1 MTTIKLTIEY
11 DGSRY
16 PGFSTKKKST
26 SIESK
31 LTLAIRDVTGQS
43 TQLFAAV
50 KTEPGVHAT
59 HQIVSFQLEK
69 ESFSDNTELLK
80 MKLNAA
86 LPADIAVTSLEI
98 ADERFVASLAVKSCT
113 YTCRIATD
121 PAAALFSRP
130 YTCVVTESLDLESMQ
145 QAAQLLT
152 GTHDF
157 VAFSNGRTRKS
168 TVRTVETIKINHEDQ
183 LIQIQLTANSFLR
196 HMPQLLAG
204 TILTAGKEKKT
215 DGTTLTLAG
224 VESAA
229 PACPSHAEG
238 NSHAH
243 MKTTVVG
250 PSQTLIIHDGEIVFG
265 IWQDLYFCEFDGPRN
280 RTFYVKI
287 IEG

>member
-98 ADERFVASLAVKSCT
+98 ADERFVASLVVKKLYLYLPDCHRSC
-113 YTCRIATD
+113 RSII
-121 PAAALFSRP
+121 F
-130 YTCVVTESLDLESMQ
+130 
-145 QAAQLLT
+145 
-152 GTHDF
+152 
-157 VAFSNGRTRKS
+157 
-168 TVRTVETIKINHEDQ
+168 
-183 LIQIQLTANSFLR
+183 
-196 HMPQLLAG
+196 
-204 TILTAGKEKKT
+204 
-215 DGTTLTLAG
+215 
-224 VESAA
+224 
-229 PACPSHAEG
+229 PSVH
-238 NSHAH
+238 
-243 MKTTVVG
+243 
-250 PSQTLIIHDGEIVFG
+250 L
-265 IWQDLYFCEFDGPRN
+265 CCN
-280 RTFYVKI
+280 RVS
-287 IEG
+287 

>member
-16 PGFSTKKKST
+16 PGFSTKKKSA

-50 KTEPGVHAT
+50 KTEPGVHAA

-98 ADERFVASLAVKSCT
+98 ADERFVASLAAKSCT

-157 VAFSNGRTRKS
+157 AAFSNGRTRKS
-168 TVRTVETIKINHEDQ
+168 TVRTVETIKINREDQ

-196 HMPQLLAG
+196 HMPQLLVG

-229 PACPSHAEG
+229 PACPSHAF
-238 NSHAH
+238 
-243 MKTTVVG
+243 
-250 PSQTLIIHDGEIVFG
+250 TLTDV
-265 IWQDLYFCEFDGPRN
+265 QLR
-280 RTFYVKI
+280 
-287 IEG
+287 

>member
-11 DGSRY
+11 DGSHY
-16 PGFSTKKKST
+16 PGFSTKKKSA

-31 LTLAIRDVTGQS
+31 LALAIRDVTGQS

-50 KTEPGVHAT
+50 KTEPGVHAA

-69 ESFSDNTELLK
+69 ESFSGNTELLK
-80 MKLNAA
+80 TKLNTA

-130 YTCVVTESLDLESMQ
+130 YTCIVTESLDLEAMQ

-157 VAFSNGRTRKS
+157 AAFSNGRTRKS
-168 TVRTVETIKINHEDQ
+168 TVRTVEKIKINHEDQ

-224 VESAA
+224 AESAA
-229 PACPSHAEG
+229 PACPSYAF
-238 NSHAH
+238 
-243 MKTTVVG
+243 
-250 PSQTLIIHDGEIVFG
+250 TLTDI
-265 IWQDLYFCEFDGPRN
+265 QLR
-280 RTFYVKI
+280 
-287 IEG
+287 

>member
-16 PGFSTKKKST
+16 PGFSTKKKSA

-50 KTEPGVHAT
+50 KTEPGVHAA

-69 ESFSDNTELLK
+69 ESFSGNTELLK

-130 YTCVVTESLDLESMQ
+130 YTCVVTESLDLEAMQ
-145 QAAQLLT
+145 QTAQLLT

-157 VAFSNGRTRKS
+157 AAFSNGRTKKS
-168 TVRTVETIKINHEDQ
+168 TVRTVETIKINREDQ

-215 DGTTLTLAG
+215 DGTTLTLTG

-229 PACPSHAEG
+229 PACPSHAF
-238 NSHAH
+238 
-243 MKTTVVG
+243 
-250 PSQTLIIHDGEIVFG
+250 TLTDV
-265 IWQDLYFCEFDGPRN
+265 QLR
-280 RTFYVKI
+280 
-287 IEG
+287 

>member
-59 HQIVSFQLEK
+59 HQIVSFKYGDNVIFTFKAKYLEK

-86 LPADIAVTSLEI
+86 LPADIAVTSLKI
-98 ADERFVASLAVKSCT
+98 ADERFVASLAAKSCT

-157 VAFSNGRTRKS
+157 AAFSNGRTKKS
-168 TVRTVETIKINHEDQ
+168 TVRTVETIKINREDQ

-215 DGTTLTLAG
+215 DRTTLTLAG

-229 PACPSHAEG
+229 PACPSHAF
-238 NSHAH
+238 
-243 MKTTVVG
+243 
-250 PSQTLIIHDGEIVFG
+250 TLTDV
-265 IWQDLYFCEFDGPRN
+265 QLR
-280 RTFYVKI
+280 
-287 IEG
+287 

>member
-1 MTTIKLTIEY
+1 MPDNQCYNERQKCTSGGAYDNDQTYHRIRRNPLSGLFHKEKKRQYRIKAYSGDQGCNRTVH
-11 DGSRY
+11 
-16 PGFSTKKKST
+16 T
-26 SIESK
+26 
-31 LTLAIRDVTGQS
+31 A
-43 TQLFAAV
+43 FAAV
-50 KTEPGVHAT
+50 KTEPGVHAA

-130 YTCVVTESLDLESMQ
+130 YTCVVNESLDLESMQ
-145 QAAQLLT
+145 QAAQLLI

-157 VAFSNGRTRKS
+157 AAFSNGRTRKS
-168 TVRTVETIKINHEDQ
+168 TVRTVETIKINREDQ

-229 PACPSHAEG
+229 PACPSHAF
-238 NSHAH
+238 
-243 MKTTVVG
+243 
-250 PSQTLIIHDGEIVFG
+250 TLTDV
-265 IWQDLYFCEFDGPRN
+265 QLR
-280 RTFYVKI
+280 
-287 IEG
+287 

>member
-11 DGSRY
+11 DGTRY
-16 PGFSTKKKST
+16 PGFSTKKKSA

-43 TQLFAAV
+43 STQLFAAV
-50 KTEPGVHAT
+50 KTEPGVHAA

-69 ESFSDNTELLK
+69 ESFSGNTELLK

-86 LPADIAVTSLEI
+86 LPGDIAVTSLEI
-98 ADERFVASLAVKSCT
+98 ADERFVASLAAKSRT

-121 PAAALFSRP
+121 PAIALFSRP
-130 YTCVVTESLDLESMQ
+130 YTCVVTESLDLEAMR

-157 VAFSNGRTRKS
+157 AAFSNRRTKKS
-168 TVRTVETIKINHEDQ
+168 TVRTVETIKINREGQ

-204 TILTAGKEKKT
+204 SILTAGKEKKT

-229 PACPSHAEG
+229 PACPSHAF
-238 NSHAH
+238 
-243 MKTTVVG
+243 
-250 PSQTLIIHDGEIVFG
+250 TLTDV
-265 IWQDLYFCEFDGPRN
+265 QLR
-280 RTFYVKI
+280 
-287 IEG
+287 

>member
-1 MTTIKLTIEY
+1 
-11 DGSRY
+11 
-16 PGFSTKKKST
+16 
-26 SIESK
+26 
-31 LTLAIRDVTGQS
+31 
-43 TQLFAAV
+43 
-50 KTEPGVHAT
+50 
-59 HQIVSFQLEK
+59 
-69 ESFSDNTELLK
+69 

-121 PAAALFSRP
+121 P
-130 YTCVVTESLDLESMQ
+130 ESLDLKSMQ

-157 VAFSNGRTRKS
+157 AAFSNGRTRKS
-168 TVRTVETIKINHEDQ
+168 TVRTVETIKINREDQ

-204 TILTAGKEKKT
+204 TILTAGKEKKA

-229 PACPSHAEG
+229 PACPSHAF
-238 NSHAH
+238 
-243 MKTTVVG
+243 
-250 PSQTLIIHDGEIVFG
+250 TLTDV
-265 IWQDLYFCEFDGPRN
+265 QLR
-280 RTFYVKI
+280 
-287 IEG
+287 

>member
-86 LPADIAVTSLEI
+86 LPADIAVTSLKI

-157 VAFSNGRTRKS
+157 AAFSNGRTRKS
-168 TVRTVETIKINHEDQ
+168 TVRTV
-183 LIQIQLTANSFLR
+183 LFLVR
-196 HMPQLLAG
+196 PFENAAKSCVPVRSCAACCMDSRSRDSVTTQVYGRENNAAAG
-204 TILTAGKEKKT
+204 SVAIRQ
-215 DGTTLTLAG
+215 
-224 VESAA
+224 V
-229 PACPSHAEG
+229 
-238 NSHAH
+238 
-243 MKTTVVG
+243 
-250 PSQTLIIHDGEIVFG
+250 
-265 IWQDLYFCEFDGPRN
+265 
-280 RTFYVKI
+280 
-287 IEG
+287 

>member
-16 PGFSTKKKST
+16 PGFSTKKKSA

-69 ESFSDNTELLK
+69 ESFSGNTELLK

-157 VAFSNGRTRKS
+157 AAFSNGRTRKS
-168 TVRTVETIKINHEDQ
+168 TVRTVETVSYTH
-183 LIQIQLTANSFLR
+183 
-196 HMPQLLAG
+196 
-204 TILTAGKEKKT
+204 
-215 DGTTLTLAG
+215 LTL
-224 VESAA
+224 
-229 PACPSHAEG
+229 P
-238 NSHAH
+238 
-243 MKTTVVG
+243 TT
-250 PSQTLIIHDGEIVFG
+250 
-265 IWQDLYFCEFDGPRN
+265 
-280 RTFYVKI
+280 
-287 IEG
+287 

>member
-86 LPADIAVTSLEI
+86 LPADIAVTSLKI
-98 ADERFVASLAVKSCT
+98 ADERFVAST

-157 VAFSNGRTRKS
+157 AAFSNGRTKKS
-168 TVRTVETIKINHEDQ
+168 TVRTVETIKINREDQ

-215 DGTTLTLAG
+215 DRTTLTLAG

-229 PACPSHAEG
+229 PACPSHAF
-238 NSHAH
+238 
-243 MKTTVVG
+243 
-250 PSQTLIIHDGEIVFG
+250 TLTDV
-265 IWQDLYFCEFDGPRN
+265 QLR
-280 RTFYVKI
+280 
-287 IEG
+287 

>member
-16 PGFSTKKKST
+16 PGFSTKKKNA

-130 YTCVVTESLDLESMQ
+130 S
-145 QAAQLLT
+145 LLT
-152 GTHDF
+152 WNPC
-157 VAFSNGRTRKS
+157 SRQR
-168 TVRTVETIKINHEDQ
+168 
-183 LIQIQLTANSFLR
+183 SFLPVR
-196 HMPQLLAG
+196 MTLPHFQTDVP
-204 TILTAGKEKKT
+204 EKVQCA
-215 DGTTLTLAG
+215 L
-224 VESAA
+224 
-229 PACPSHAEG
+229 
-238 NSHAH
+238 
-243 MKTTVVG
+243 
-250 PSQTLIIHDGEIVFG
+250 
-265 IWQDLYFCEFDGPRN
+265 
-280 RTFYVKI
+280 
-287 IEG
+287 